1 MTVLQRPGG
10 ELATRPIHF
19 FWVVDCSG
27 SMYGEKIGIVN
38 NTIQECIPEMRSAAD
53 NNPNAQLLIR
63 ALQFSSGASWIT
75 SSPVPVEDYGW
86 EDMDANGLTELGKA
100 FDLLAA
106 QLSIPP
112 MPERALPPVIVL
124 LSDGQPTDDYKKSME
139 KLKKLPWFR
148 KAVKIAISIGQDA
161 DDEVLIEFAGNKEL
175 VLQAN
180 NATALAKMI
189 KWASTTASMVSAPS
203 SKPMNSVA
211 GILMENGMLERWY
224 SEKDK
229 KSQVFKLLVSISP
242 KLGNNEIEFIRN
254 HAFEDSEND
263 KEFMKCFLHDITE
276 ESDEMFE
283 LRMLFYEH
291 YPEYAANGRCF
302 GKLCEGFFTGGY

>member
-1 MTVLQRPGG
+1 MQELQRPGG

-38 NTIQECIPEMRSAAD
+38 NTIQECIPEMRNSAD

-75 SSPVPVEDYGW
+75 TSPVPVENYSW
-86 EDMDANGLTELGKA
+86 EDMEANGLTELGKA

-112 MPERALPPVIVL
+112 MPARALPPVIVL
-124 LSDGQPTDDYKKSME
+124 LSDGQPTDDYKKSLD
-139 KLKKLPWFR
+139 KLKGMPWFR

-161 DDEVLIEFAGNKEL
+161 DDDVLIEFTGNKEL

-203 SKPMNSVA
+203 SKPMNSIPVSA
-211 GILMENGMLERWY
+211 PAASIPSASASVPADDPFAPANNGAP
-224 SEKDK
+224 
-229 KSQVFKLLVSISP
+229 LVLDMSNIP
-242 KLGNNEIEFIRN
+242 NPDDF
-254 HAFEDSEND
+254 
-263 KEFMKCFLHDITE
+263 
-276 ESDEMFE
+276 DEG
-283 LRMLFYEH
+283 
-291 YPEYAANGRCF
+291 AVW
-302 GKLCEGFFTGGY
+302 

>member
-1 MTVLQRPGG
+1 MEVLQRPGG

-38 NTIQECIPEMRSAAD
+38 NTIQECIPEMRAAAD

-75 SSPVPVEDYGW
+75 SNPVPIEDYGW

-100 FDLLAA
+100 FDLLTA
-106 QLSIPP
+106 QLGIPP

-124 LSDGQPTDDYKKSME
+124 LSDGFPTDEYKKSLE

-148 KAVKIAISIGQDA
+148 KAVKIAISIGKDA
-161 DDEVLIEFAGNKEL
+161 DDEVLIEFTGNS
-175 VLQAN
+175 
-180 NATALAKMI
+180 ALARMI

-203 SKPMNSVA
+203 SKPVNSTPASAPIAPAASVA
-211 GILMENGMLERWY
+211 PASAAASQPVNANTPAAPVNNGAP
-224 SEKDK
+224 
-229 KSQVFKLLVSISP
+229 LVLDMSNIP
-242 KLGNNEIEFIRN
+242 DPDDFDDG
-254 HAFEDSEND
+254 AVW
-263 KEFMKCFLHDITE
+263 
-276 ESDEMFE
+276 
-283 LRMLFYEH
+283 
-291 YPEYAANGRCF
+291 
-302 GKLCEGFFTGGY
+302 

>member
-1 MTVLQRPGG
+1 MQELQRPGG

-38 NTIQECIPEMRSAAD
+38 NTIQECIPELRNSAD

-75 SSPVPVEDYGW
+75 TSPVPVENYSW
-86 EDMDANGLTELGKA
+86 EDMEANGLTELGKA

-112 MPERALPPVIVL
+112 MPARALPPVIVL
-124 LSDGQPTDDYKKSME
+124 LSDGQPTDDYKKSLD
-139 KLKKLPWFR
+139 KLKGMPWFR

-161 DDEVLIEFAGNKEL
+161 DDDVLIEFTGNKEL

-203 SKPMNSVA
+203 SKPMNSTPVSTPAASTPVA
-211 GILMENGMLERWY
+211 SVPANDPFAPANNGAP
-224 SEKDK
+224 
-229 KSQVFKLLVSISP
+229 LVLDMSNIP
-242 KLGNNEIEFIRN
+242 NPDDF
-254 HAFEDSEND
+254 
-263 KEFMKCFLHDITE
+263 
-276 ESDEMFE
+276 DEG
-283 LRMLFYEH
+283 
-291 YPEYAANGRCF
+291 AVW
-302 GKLCEGFFTGGY
+302 

>member
-1 MTVLQRPGG
+1 MQELQRPGG

-27 SMYGEKIGIVN
+27 SMYGEKIGIAN
-38 NTIQECIPEMRSAAD
+38 NTIQECIPEMRNSAD

-75 SSPVPVEDYGW
+75 TSPVPVENYSW
-86 EDMDANGLTELGKA
+86 EDMEANGLTELGKA

-112 MPERALPPVIVL
+112 MPARALPPVIVL
-124 LSDGQPTDDYKKSME
+124 LSDGQPTDDYKKSLD
-139 KLKKLPWFR
+139 KLKGMPWFR

-161 DDEVLIEFAGNKEL
+161 DDDVLIEFAGNKEL

-203 SKPMNSVA
+203 SKPMNSTPVSTPA
-211 GILMENGMLERWY
+211 ASTPIASVPANDPFAPANNGAP
-224 SEKDK
+224 
-229 KSQVFKLLVSISP
+229 LVLDMSNIP
-242 KLGNNEIEFIRN
+242 NPDDF
-254 HAFEDSEND
+254 
-263 KEFMKCFLHDITE
+263 
-276 ESDEMFE
+276 DEG
-283 LRMLFYEH
+283 
-291 YPEYAANGRCF
+291 AVW
-302 GKLCEGFFTGGY
+302 

>member
-1 MTVLQRPGG
+1 MQELQRPGG
-10 ELATRPIHF
+10 KLATRPIHF

-38 NTIQECIPEMRSAAD
+38 NTIQECIPEMRNSAD

-75 SSPVPVEDYGW
+75 TSPVPVENYSW
-86 EDMDANGLTELGKA
+86 EDMEANGLTELGKA

-112 MPERALPPVIVL
+112 MPARALPPVIVL
-124 LSDGQPTDDYKKSME
+124 LSDGQPTDDYKKSLD
-139 KLKKLPWFR
+139 KLKGMPWFR

-161 DDEVLIEFAGNKEL
+161 DDDVLIEFTGNKEL

-203 SKPMNSVA
+203 SKPMNSIPISAPAASTPSSAASVPA
-211 GILMENGMLERWY
+211 DDPFTPTNNGAP
-224 SEKDK
+224 
-229 KSQVFKLLVSISP
+229 LVLDMSNIP
-242 KLGNNEIEFIRN
+242 NPDDF
-254 HAFEDSEND
+254 
-263 KEFMKCFLHDITE
+263 
-276 ESDEMFE
+276 DEG
-283 LRMLFYEH
+283 
-291 YPEYAANGRCF
+291 AVW
-302 GKLCEGFFTGGY
+302 

>member
-1 MTVLQRPGG
+1 MWDGLTMEVLQRPGG

-139 KLKKLPWFR
+139 KLKKRPWFR

-211 GILMENGMLERWY
+211 TSVPAAFSSTPAVASGASGAASTPVASTSASALGASVAVSVPADDPFAPANNGAP
-224 SEKDK
+224 
-229 KSQVFKLLVSISP
+229 LVLDMSNIP
-242 KLGNNEIEFIRN
+242 NPDDF
-254 HAFEDSEND
+254 
-263 KEFMKCFLHDITE
+263 
-276 ESDEMFE
+276 DEG
-283 LRMLFYEH
+283 
-291 YPEYAANGRCF
+291 AVW
-302 GKLCEGFFTGGY
+302 

>member
-1 MTVLQRPGG
+1 MQELQRPGG

-38 NTIQECIPEMRSAAD
+38 NTIQECIPEMRNSAD

-75 SSPVPVEDYGW
+75 TSPVPVENYSW
-86 EDMDANGLTELGKA
+86 EDMEANGLTELGKA

-112 MPERALPPVIVL
+112 MPARALPPVIVL
-124 LSDGQPTDDYKKSME
+124 LSDGQPTDDYKKSLD
-139 KLKKLPWFR
+139 KLKGMPWFR

-161 DDEVLIEFAGNKEL
+161 DDDVLIEFAGNKEL

-203 SKPMNSVA
+203 SKPMNSTPVSTPA
-211 GILMENGMLERWY
+211 ASTPSAAASVPADDPFTSANNGAP
-224 SEKDK
+224 
-229 KSQVFKLLVSISP
+229 LVLDMSNIP
-242 KLGNNEIEFIRN
+242 NPDDF
-254 HAFEDSEND
+254 
-263 KEFMKCFLHDITE
+263 
-276 ESDEMFE
+276 DEG
-283 LRMLFYEH
+283 
-291 YPEYAANGRCF
+291 AVW
-302 GKLCEGFFTGGY
+302 